1 MDLPTITELLCFRTV
16 AEELNFSRAA
26 ARLHMSQPPLS
37 RHVQSLERKLGAD
50 LLIRNTRTVTLTN
63 AGRLYLADVRVI
75 LSRLD
80 AAGEAVRRSSQGE
93 TTRLRIAFVGALL
106 EGKLFKILQR
116 FRRAHPHCQI
126 HLNDLPPNA
135 QLEALAT
142 DEIDGAFIGALPA
155 TLPKELSA
163 FIWKREKLSAVLPNS
178 HPLAKQSSV
187 RLSELAA
194 SPWVMVTRKSAP
206 AFRKLVARLCMKS
219 RFQPRVVEESDRVPA
234 VLTMVAAEQGISILP
249 ESLRRLVS
257 DEVSFVPLKDPGA
270 ILEHAFAYRARSA
283 KAEIKAFAEIVRSD
297 A

>member
-26 ARLHMSQPPLS
+26 ARVHMSQPPLS
-37 RHVQSLERKLGAD
+37 RHVQSLERKLGAE
-50 LLIRNTRTVTLTN
+50 LLIRNTRAVSLTN

-80 AAGEAVRRSSQGE
+80 AAGEAVLRSTQGE
-93 TTRLRIAFVGALL
+93 TSRLRIAFVGALL

-116 FRRAHPHCQI
+116 FRRADPHCQI

-135 QLEALAT
+135 QLEALEA

-155 TLPKELSA
+155 ALPKQLSA

-178 HPLAKQSSV
+178 HPLAKRSSV

-194 SPWVMVTRKSAP
+194 NPWVMVTRKSAP
-206 AFRKLVARLCMKS
+206 AFRKLVSGLCTKS

-249 ESLRRLVS
+249 ESLRRLVG
-257 DEVSFVPLKDPGA
+257 DEVSFVPLKETGA
-270 ILEHAFAYRARSA
+270 ILEHAFAFQARSA
-283 KAEIKAFAEIVRSD
+283 KPEIEAFADIVRSD